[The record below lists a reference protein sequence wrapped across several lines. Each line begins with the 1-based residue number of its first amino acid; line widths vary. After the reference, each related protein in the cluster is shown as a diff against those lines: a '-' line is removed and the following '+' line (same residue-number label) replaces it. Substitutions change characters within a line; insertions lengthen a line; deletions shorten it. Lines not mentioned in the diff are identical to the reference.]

1 MFTNT
6 KWAVRLPAIAV
17 VAAALAI
24 CSGSAAQT
32 TSAASK
38 SFLWKVH
45 AGTKVL
51 YLAGSVHAL
60 GADSYPLSAAFENA
74 FTASGT
80 LVEEINLAEA
90 ESLTAA
96 PMLLAKGMYS
106 DGRTFD
112 GVVSKE
118 TVALVAARLKETG
131 LPLEMI
137 RPMKPWMVM
146 LMLTALEAQKA
157 GLDAS
162 LGLDKYFYDKAN
174 AARKPVIGL
183 ETAESQIDR
192 FDKMPETVQEQML
205 RSTLTELETA
215 NDSLKSMVTMWQRG
229 DTAGLEKTMLSSF
242 GPYKAAYASLI
253 VERNR
258 NWMPQIE
265 ACMAKTSPC
274 FVVVGAA
281 HLVGPDGLLT
291 LLRQKGYRVE
301 QQ

>member
-1 MFTNT
+1 MLTNT
-6 KWAVRLPAIAV
+6 KWAARLPAIAV
-17 VAAALAI
+17 VAAALAL

-32 TSAASK
+32 SSAASK

-60 GADSYPLSAAFENA
+60 GADAYPLSAAFENA
-74 FTASGT
+74 FNASGT

-118 TVALVAARLKETG
+118 TAALVAARLKETG

-215 NDSLKSMVTMWQRG
+215 NDSLKSMVAMWQRG
-229 DTAGLEKTMLSSF
+229 DSAALEKTMLSSF